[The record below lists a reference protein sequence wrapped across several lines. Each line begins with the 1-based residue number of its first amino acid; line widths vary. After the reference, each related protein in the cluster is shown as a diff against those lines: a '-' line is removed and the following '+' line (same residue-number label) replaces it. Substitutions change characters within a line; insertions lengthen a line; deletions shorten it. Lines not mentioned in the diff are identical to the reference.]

1 MELRFHWM
9 MPKGG
14 EVGMKTAQ
22 ETSRV
27 ATTKA
32 SSPAALPDMEGWTRF
47 ARCAEDVGIESVLLS
62 FSRYEPDTILVAC
75 AVGRVTTKLGF
86 IVAYRLGL
94 MQPATFVQQINT
106 LSGLIEGRVSLNIV
120 AGSSAVEQR
129 GYGDFL
135 DHDER
140 YARAEEFLSVCRGF
154 WSNNGDV
161 NFAGKYCHVEKGK
174 IYTPFQA
181 ANSTVAAASTAPAFS
196 GPASDVAGYS
206 RRRSAATSTAPSEV
220 SEDSRRRTGPE
231 IYVSGHSEQAQH
243 LALTQGS
250 CWLRLIDTP
259 EKLSATV
266 SHFRSNGVEVCL
278 RLCIVCR
285 PTHEEAL
292 AAANALLPSEEIGR
306 EERGILSRSDS
317 KTLKDALAAADSVG
331 WMNRNLWAGL
341 VPYYGSSAI
350 TLVGTPRD
358 IANAFLEYKKIGVTQ
373 FIIAGWPKLDEMMIF
388 GREVLPL
395 IRAAEAQQMTEPA
408 ATK

>member
-1 MELRFHWM
+1 MNLRFHWM

-32 SSPAALPDMEGWTRF
+32 RSPAALPDMEGWTRF
-47 ARCAEDVGIESVLLS
+47 ARCAEDAGIESVLLS

-75 AVGRVTTKLGF
+75 AVGQVTTKLKF
-86 IVAYRLGL
+86 IVAYRMGL

-106 LSGLIEGRVSLNIV
+106 LSGVIAGRVSLNIV
-120 AGSSAVEQR
+120 AGSSTVEQR

-140 YARAEEFLSVCRGF
+140 YARAEEFLSVCRAF
-154 WSNNGDV
+154 WANDGAVHFS
-161 NFAGKYCHVEKGK
+161 GKYCRVEKGT

-181 ANSTVAAASTAPAFS
+181 PDRKS
-196 GPASDVAGYS
+196 
-206 RRRSAATSTAPSEV
+206 
-220 SEDSRRRTGPE
+220 PE

-243 LALTQGS
+243 LALAQGS

-259 EKLSATV
+259 EKLSSIAG
-266 SHFRSNGVEVCL
+266 HFRAHGVEVCL
-278 RLCIVCR
+278 RLCVVCR
-285 PTHEEAL
+285 STHEEAL
-292 AAANALLPSEEIGR
+292 AAAEALLPSEEIGR

-317 KTLKDALAAADSVG
+317 KTLKDALAAADNVG
-331 WMNRNLWAGL
+331 WLSRNLWAGL
-341 VPYYGSSAI
+341 VPYYGSSAM
-350 TLVGTPRD
+350 TLVGTPRELAD
-358 IANAFLEYKKIGVTQ
+358 TFLEYKRIGITQ
-373 FIIAGWPKLDEMMIF
+373 FIISGWPKLDEMMIF

-395 IRAAEAQQMTEPA
+395 VRAAEAKA
-408 ATK
+408 

>member
-1 MELRFHWM
+1 M

-32 SSPAALPDMEGWTRF
+32 SSPAALPDMQGWSRF
-47 ARCAEDVGIESVLLS
+47 ARCAEDAGIESVLLS

-75 AVGRVTTKLGF
+75 AVGQVTTKLKF

-106 LSGLIEGRVSLNIV
+106 LSGLIDGRVSLNIV

-140 YARAEEFLSVCRGF
+140 YARAEEFLTVCRAF
-154 WSNNGDV
+154 WAGHGEV
-161 NFAGKYCHVEKGK
+161 NFSGNYCRVEKGK
-174 IYTPFQA
+174 IFTPF
-181 ANSTVAAASTAPAFS
+181 
-196 GPASDVAGYS
+196 
-206 RRRSAATSTAPSEV
+206 TSPE
-220 SEDSRRRTGPE
+220 RTSPE
-231 IYVSGHSEQAQH
+231 IYVSGHSQQAQD
-243 LALTQGS
+243 LALAQGS

-259 EKLSATV
+259 EKLSASV

-278 RLCIVCR
+278 RLCVVCR

-292 AAANALLPSEEIGR
+292 AAAAALLPSEEVGR

-317 KTLKDALAAADSVG
+317 KTLKDALAAADNVG
-331 WMNRNLWAGL
+331 WLNKNLWAGL
-341 VPYYGSSAI
+341 VPYYGSSAV
-350 TLVGTPRD
+350 TLVGTPEGL
-358 IANAFLEYKKIGVTQ
+358 ANAFLEYKRIGITQ

-388 GREVLPL
+388 GRDVIPL
-395 IRAAEAQQMTEPA
+395 VRAAEEQGQQSC
-408 ATK
+408 